1 MKPVSEEAFYIHLN
15 IYLDCMSEF
24 IHKRCSG
31 ATWSVIA
38 LIQADVDYDS
48 FEEENLED
56 DENFIDDYLMSMY
69 QWVSNKNGL
78 FEYLNE
84 QYEYWEESD
93 PEEIGSFY
101 IGTTDKCHYQNYQ
114 EFKND
119 IDSDMVL
126 EILKNA
132 WEASSR
138 SETEFLERQFINDF
152 PFPKGTKYFCPY
164 ENMEVVSEGKVKI

>member
-24 IHKRCSG
+24 IHNRCSG
-31 ATWSVIA
+31 ATWSAIA

-56 DENFIDDYLMSMY
+56 DENFIDDYLVSMY

-78 FEYLNE
+78 IEYLNE
-84 QYEYWEESD
+84 AYETWEELD

-101 IGTTDKCHYQNYQ
+101 IGTTEKCHYKSYE

-119 IDSDMVL
+119 LDSDMVL
-126 EILKNA
+126 KILQNA
-132 WEASSR
+132 WEASCR
-138 SETEFLERQFINDF
+138 NDNQFSEKQFINDF

-164 ENMEVVSEGKVKI
+164 EYMEVVSKG

>member
-1 MKPVSEEAFYIHLN
+1 MKPVSEEAFYMHLN

-24 IHKRCSG
+24 IHNRCSG
-31 ATWSVIA
+31 ATWSAIA

-56 DENFIDDYLMSMY
+56 DENFIDDYLVSMY
-69 QWVSNKNGL
+69 QWMSNKNGL
-78 FEYLNE
+78 TEYLNE
-84 QYEYWEESD
+84 QYEFWEDSD
-93 PEEIGSFY
+93 PEEIGSFW
-101 IGTTDKCHYQNYQ
+101 IGTTEKCHYKSYE

-119 IDSDMVL
+119 LDSDMVL
-126 EILKNA
+126 KILQNA

-164 ENMEVVSEGKVKI
+164 ENMEVVSQG

>member
-1 MKPVSEEAFYIHLN
+1 MRPVSEEAFYIHLN

-24 IHKRCSG
+24 IHNRCSG
-31 ATWSVIA
+31 ATWSAIA

-56 DENFIDDYLMSMY
+56 DENFIDDYLVSMY

-78 FEYLNE
+78 IEYLNE

-93 PEEIGSFY
+93 PEEIGSFW
-101 IGTTDKCHYQNYQ
+101 IGTTEKCHYKNYE

-119 IDSDMVL
+119 LDLDMVL
-126 EILKNA
+126 KILQNA

-138 SETEFLERQFINDF
+138 SETEFLEKQFINDF
-152 PFPKGTKYFCPY
+152 PFPKGTEYFCPY
-164 ENMEVVSEGKVKI
+164 ENMDVVSEG